1 MLKEWWATLEP
12 QWKKAFNEAVL
23 GLGPIENKP
32 TRTEME
38 LIHNSPAIRFAGPGA
53 PHPNMTFQ
61 LTNLSGLAGLSG
73 VETLVVIFHQ
83 IKNLEGLDHMTQ
95 LTNLFVYHCDLTSL
109 TGIEKLTQ
117 LEQLYANVN
126 QLVDIKPIKNLINL
140 KEFQLAYNKIT
151 TLEGITS
158 KHTSKMKNFT
168 CLPNDDL
175 PDREIIRV
183 ENRLGIRCQR
193 G

>member
-38 LIHNSPAIRFAGPGA
+38 LIHNSPALRFAGPEA

-61 LTNLSGLAGLSG
+61 LSNLSGLAGLKNI
-73 VETLVVIFHQ
+73 ETLAVIFHSIQ
-83 IKNLEGLDHMTQ
+83 RLEGISHLSQ
-95 LTNLFVYHCDLTSL
+95 LTGLFVYHCQLTSL
-109 TGIEKLTQ
+109 TGIEKLNQ
-117 LEQLYANVN
+117 LELLYANVN
-126 QLVDIKPIKNLINL
+126 ELTDIKPIKLLTNL
-140 KEFQLAYNKIT
+140 KDFQFAYNKIT

-158 KHTSKMKNFT
+158 KHTSKMKAFV

-175 PDREIIRV
+175 PDREILRV
-183 ENRLGIRCQR
+183 ENRLGIRCKR